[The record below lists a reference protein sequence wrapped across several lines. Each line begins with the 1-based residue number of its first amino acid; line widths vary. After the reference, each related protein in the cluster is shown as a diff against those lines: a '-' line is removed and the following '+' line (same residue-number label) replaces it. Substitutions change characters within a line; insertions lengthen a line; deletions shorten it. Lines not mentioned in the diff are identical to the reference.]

1 MKAIVLAGG
10 YGTRLKP
17 LTDDCPKPLLKI
29 AGIPMLD
36 YTVAQLYAYGIT
48 DITYTLSYRANDII
62 HFCSG
67 YRELRQSYVIERH
80 PLGTCGGVKA
90 ASGGAGDTFIVL
102 SGDALDDIDLS
113 ALLVTH
119 YAADA
124 LVTMAVTEADN
135 PSLYG
140 VVGLDG
146 AKVTGFVEKPEDGR
160 YGNLINCGVYVVDR
174 RALRYAPDDEPF
186 DFSRDL
192 FPVLLEKGR
201 LAAYRHPGRWSD
213 IGDVGSY
220 RRANFERAAGGYFA
234 RVAHPRVRPLA
245 ALRDANL
252 YCGEGTVIEG
262 SVYDSIVGDGVY
274 IAPGVSVRGC
284 VILDRTRVLRSYTNA
299 VIGPGF
305 AVLQDAAAGTA
316 EIFPDTRQ
324 NFYENSSN

>member
-67 YRELRQSYVIERH
+67 YRELRQSYVVERH

-124 LVTMAVTEADN
+124 LVTMAVTEADQ
-135 PSLYG
+135 S
-140 VVGLDG
+140 V
-146 AKVTGFVEKPEDGR
+146 
-160 YGNLINCGVYVVDR
+160 
-174 RALRYAPDDEPF
+174 ALRC
-186 DFSRDL
+186 RGTGRR
-192 FPVLLEKGR
+192 KGDR
-201 LAAYRHPGRWSD
+201 FCGKT
-213 IGDVGSY
+213 
-220 RRANFERAAGGYFA
+220 GG
-234 RVAHPRVRPLA
+234 RPLRQSDQ
-245 ALRDANL
+245 LR
-252 YCGEGTVIEG
+252 
-262 SVYDSIVGDGVY
+262 
-274 IAPGVSVRGC
+274 R
-284 VILDRTRVLRSYTNA
+284 LRRRPSRPP
-299 VIGPGF
+299 IR
-305 AVLQDAAAGTA
+305 AG
-316 EIFPDTRQ
+316 
-324 NFYENSSN
+324 